1 MLQLNIIRA
10 ARVKIRIDG
19 LLRGEDGDDV
29 PYALTL
35 DCKRLDTDGLSKLLA
50 ADKTDAATQAIAPKL
65 ESIIDGWQ
73 GVVDDDGK
81 PVAYTPEGMAAL
93 LRVPGMA
100 AQVMLAYLDQVQA
113 KAKN

>member
-10 ARVKIRIDG
+10 AKIKVRIEG
-19 LLRGEDGDDV
+19 LLRDQEGKAV
-29 PYALTL
+29 PYAYTL
-35 DCKRLDTDGLSKLLA
+35 DCKRLDTDGLTALLA
-50 ADKTDAATQAIAPKL
+50 TDKTDATQAIAPKL
-65 ESIIDGWQ
+65 EAIIEGWQ
-73 GVVDDDGK
+73 GVVDADGK

-100 AQVMLAYLDQVQA
+100 AQVMLAYFDQVQA